1 MIVQTFVR
9 SCDCF
14 VVMNRRTRSY
24 YRLKAQVW
32 HSVWGLMTYNSKPDD
47 PTEIVLCYSICCN
60 ARFIVLCA
68 ARGVGLLSPCMRS
81 LVIGSASEI
90 YEEWPEYSVANFQ
103 DCGAYAYVL
112 LPYEPLIQ
120 RSQENCRPVFMSYC
134 HSPFNV
140 VEIAINS
147 SYCDYILQEVN
158 RSQPTSKHIRC
169 HFITGR

>member
-1 MIVQTFVR
+1 MPGRDCYYDEVSILGSLRIVKTFVR
-9 SCDCF
+9 PCDDF
-14 VVMNRRTRSY
+14 VVMNGRTRSY

-81 LVIGSASEI
+81 LVTGSASEI
-90 YEEWPEYSVANFQ
+90 YEEWPEYNVANLQ
-103 DCGAYAYVL
+103 DCGAYSYVL
-112 LPYEPLIQ
+112 LPYEPPT
-120 RSQENCRPVFMSYC
+120 RGSQENCRVFMSYC

-140 VEIAINS
+140 V
-147 SYCDYILQEVN
+147 
-158 RSQPTSKHIRC
+158 
-169 HFITGR
+169 